1 MRGYLIIGVVTAVI
15 SFVATWVVWRTAMR
29 YKLYP
34 AIRSRDVHT
43 RPTPRLGGV
52 AIFAAFAVALV
63 TASQIGW
70 FSQLFE
76 GHQLWALLLAG
87 AFICGLGIV
96 DDIWDLDWYTKL
108 AGQLLVAWWLAW
120 QGFQIVSLPID
131 GVLIGSSTGLLALTM
146 LAIVLVMNAVNFIDG
161 LDGLVSGV
169 VLIAG
174 SVFFV
179 YSYLV
184 AVQVSSS
191 TANSYFT
198 MGSLIAVIT
207 VGAVVGFLPF
217 NWHPAR
223 IFLGDSGALQLGMY
237 LSVASIAV
245 TGQVD
250 PSFLEQ
256 KSLWLP
262 TVMPMIVPLAILIAP
277 LLDFTLAV
285 VRRLRAGKSPFAADR
300 MHLHHR
306 MLDAGHGVVSAVFVF
321 YAWTALVSICSIALM
336 FWRWQAV
343 FPFAVVGFVLCVGL
357 TFRPVITRRY
367 RRRRKRRSSETV

>member
-1 MRGYLIIGVVTAVI
+1 MRGYLLIGAVTAAV
-15 SFVATWVVWRTAMR
+15 SFGMTWLVWRLAMR
-29 YKLYP
+29 FKLYP

-52 AIFAAFAVALV
+52 AIFIAFAAALV
-63 TASQIGW
+63 LASHISW
-70 FSQLFE
+70 FSRLFE
-76 GHQLWALLLAG
+76 GHQLWSLLVGA
-87 AFICGLGIV
+87 AFICVLGIV

-120 QGFQIVSLPID
+120 RGFQIVSLPID
-131 GVLIGSSTGLLALTM
+131 GVVIGSSTGLLILTM
-146 LAIVLVMNAVNFIDG
+146 LAIVLVMNAVNFVDG

-179 YSYLV
+179 YSYAV
-184 AVQVSSS
+184 AVQTSPS

-198 MGSLIAVIT
+198 MASLITVVT
-207 VGAVVGFLPF
+207 VGAVAGFLPF

-250 PSFLEQ
+250 PSFLE
-256 KSLWLP
+256 KKALWLP

-285 VRRLRAGKSPFAADR
+285 VRRLRAGKSPFSADR
-300 MHLHHR
+300 KHLHHR

-321 YAWTALVSICSIALM
+321 YAWTALVSICSITLM
-336 FWRWQAV
+336 FWPWQEV
-343 FPFAVVGFVLCVGL
+343 FPFAVLGFLLCVGL
-357 TFRPVITRRY
+357 TFRPVLVRRW
-367 RRRRKRRSSETV
+367 RRRRHPDAGV

>member
-1 MRGYLIIGVVTAVI
+1 MRGYLIIGAITALV
-15 SFVATWVVWRTAMR
+15 SFFATWLVWRVAMR
-29 YKLYP
+29 YRWYP

-52 AIFAAFAVALV
+52 AIFIACATALV
-63 TASQIGW
+63 TASQLGW
-70 FSQLFE
+70 FARLFD
-76 GHQLWALLLAG
+76 GHQLWALLIAG
-87 AFICGLGIV
+87 AFVCVLGII

-131 GVLIGSSTGLLALTM
+131 GVIIGSSTGLLVLTM

-174 SVFFV
+174 SVFFA

-184 AVQVSSS
+184 AVATSPNS
-191 TANSYFT
+191 ANSYFT
-198 MGSLIAVIT
+198 MASLIAVVT
-207 VGAVVGFLPF
+207 VGAVAGFLPF

-256 KSLWLP
+256 KALWLP
-262 TVMPMIVPLAILIAP
+262 TVMPIVVPLAILIAP

-285 VRRLRAGKSPFAADR
+285 IRRLRAGKSPFAADR
-300 MHLHHR
+300 LHLHHR
-306 MLDAGHGVVSAVFVF
+306 MLDAGHGVVSAVCVF
-321 YAWTALVSICSIALM
+321 YAWTLLVSLSSIALM
-336 FWRWQAV
+336 FWRWQDV
-343 FPFAVVGFVLCVGL
+343 FPFAIVGFAVCVGL
-357 TFRPVITRRY
+357 TFRPVLVRRG
-367 RRRRKRRSSETV
+367 RRRRQSHADR